1 MDDDTLVALY
11 TTGIL
16 YHGHLHLLYGTRF
29 AGDVG
34 LWVCM
39 SGLSTVGEDVI
50 GHEGGYFFGFLAL
63 DGNISAT

>member
-16 YHGHLHLLYGTRF
+16 YHGHLHLLSGTRF

-39 SGLSTVGEDVI
+39 SGLGSVCGNAV
-50 GHEGGYFFGFLAL
+50 GHEDDYFFGFLAL
-63 DGNISAT
+63 EGNISAT